1 MCIIRIFQLV
11 RLTAILTVNLQ
22 VGEHIATRKR
32 CIKSLINIII
42 IRLVLILCEVVKI
55 QEMFLF

>member
-11 RLTAILTVNLQ
+11 RLTANLTVNLQ

-32 CIKSLINIII
+32 CIKSLINI
-42 IRLVLILCEVVKI
+42 LG
-55 QEMFLF
+55 